1 MDVINIQEQL
11 RAAIRP
17 QSCIDKLIG
26 IDAIVADEW
35 RSLGKNQIEAL
46 RLRADINL
54 RLLAK
59 ELADR
64 KATEVTGEGQAP
76 VQFVFS
82 VSRNAEESIKQ
93 AA

>member
-1 MDVINIQEQL
+1 MEIISIQDQL
-11 RAAIRP
+11 RAAIKP
-17 QSCIDKLIG
+17 QSCIDKLVG
-26 IDAIVADEW
+26 IDSIIADEW

-64 KATEVTGEGQAP
+64 KASEITGEGNAP

-82 VSRNAEESIKQ
+82 VNRSAEETLKR